1 MYKAG
6 LPVRGSEP
14 EGSGEAAGA
23 GVNND
28 PSEAVSGTI
37 GFNAID
43 GLGSITIAGTA
54 LNLASPFPQTVSTNA
69 TGTLVI
75 TGVSYNG
82 TTGVGSIAYTYTLAD
97 NTSGDNTSV
106 SFSVD
111 ITDADNDHSPAGNL
125 VINIV
130 DDVPTAHND
139 TDSLAAGTFGPEGG
153 NVISGVGTTSGAAG
167 ADVVGAD
174 NAAVVSITGAGG
186 TDTSFSLGLL
196 SIPGTYGTLTMDAL
210 GNYNYTRNAGT
221 PGGVT
226 DTFSYKLQ
234 DGDGDTSPATL
245 VISIGDSGVTDNIPA
260 PGGATTTV
268 YEAGLPVRG
277 SEPEGSGEA
286 AGAGVNNDPSEAVS
300 GTIGFNAIDGLG
312 SITIAGTA
320 LNLASPFPQTVST
333 NATGTLVITGVSYNG
348 TTGVGSIAYTYT
360 LADNTSGDNTS
371 VSFSVD
377 ITDADNDHSP
387 AGNLVI
393 NIVDDVPTAH
403 NDSGTQ
409 LVENAAVTV
418 NVVANDVF
426 GADGVDIDNNPAIK
440 VALVTGSVTG
450 TGTAVYNNDGTFTYT
465 PGAGEE
471 GTVTF
476 QYRITDGDGD
486 TSVATVTITLLA
498 DSTPSP
504 ANAVASV
511 DDDGLSGGN
520 TPGGVGDI
528 DATVG

>member
-1 MYKAG
+1 MLPAG
-6 LPVRGSEP
+6 
-14 EGSGEAAGA
+14 
-23 GVNND
+23 GV
-28 PSEAVSGTI
+28 SA
-37 GFNAID
+37 
-43 GLGSITIAGTA
+43 
-54 LNLASPFPQTVSTNA
+54 PQTGEPYSHVGWWLCTA
-69 TGTLVI
+69 TVIRWPTIPAATATTTDTFNVKVTDNDGSSATTSLVI
-75 TGVSYNG
+75 
-82 TTGVGSIAYTYTLAD
+82 D
-97 NTSGDNTSV
+97 
-106 SFSVD
+106 
-111 ITDADNDHSPAGNL
+111 
-125 VINIV
+125 IV

-234 DGDGDTSPATL
+234 DGDGDDLAGHPGDL
-245 VISIGDSGVTDNIPA
+245 DGDSGVTDNIPA

-268 YEAGLPVRG
+268 YKAGLPVRG

-300 GTIGFNAIDGLG
+300 GTIRFNAIDGLG

-348 TTGVGSIAYTYT
+348 ATGVGSIAYTYT

-377 ITDADNDHSP
+377 ITDADNDQP
-387 AGNLVI
+387 R
-393 NIVDDVPTAH
+393 
-403 NDSGTQ
+403 
-409 LVENAAVTV
+409 
-418 NVVANDVF
+418 
-426 GADGVDIDNNPAIK
+426 AIW
-440 VALVTGSVTG
+440 
-450 TGTAVYNNDGTFTYT
+450 
-465 PGAGEE
+465 
-471 GTVTF
+471 
-476 QYRITDGDGD
+476 
-486 TSVATVTITLLA
+486 
-498 DSTPSP
+498 
-504 ANAVASV
+504 
-511 DDDGLSGGN
+511 
-520 TPGGVGDI
+520 
-528 DATVG
+528 